1 MFEPLFHLDTIY
13 SRVLCKNMSQ
23 KKLRNNPFQHF
34 VGIEVIQLG
43 DGKSVLHLDLKD
55 HHFNLYG
62 IPHGGVHATLLDI
75 AMGTA
80 ASFPDNSGREVDS
93 VTLNLSVD
101 YIAPPS
107 SKTLIAK
114 GKVTKKGKS
123 IAYCTAEIFDE
134 DKNLVASGR
143 SIFKL
148 YDRECNKK

>member
-1 MFEPLFHLDTIY
+1 
-13 SRVLCKNMSQ
+13 MSQ
-23 KKLRNNPFQHF
+23 KKLRNNPFQQF

-43 DGKSVLHLDLKD
+43 DGKSVLQLELKD

-80 ASFPDNSGREVDS
+80 ASFPDTSGLEVDS

-101 YIAPPS
+101 YIAPPA
-107 SKTLIAK
+107 SKNLIAR

-134 DKNLVASGR
+134 DKTLIASGR

-148 YDRECNKK
+148 YDREKNKS

>member
-1 MFEPLFHLDTIY
+1 MN
-13 SRVLCKNMSQ
+13 V

-43 DGKSVLHLDLKD
+43 DGKSVLHLELKE

-80 ASFPDNSGREVDS
+80 ASFPDSSGREVDS

-101 YIAPPS
+101 YLAPPS
-107 SKTLIAK
+107 SRILTAK

-123 IAYCTAEIFDE
+123 IAYCTAEIFDQ
-134 DKNLVASGR
+134 DKTLIASGR

-148 YDRECNKK
+148 YDREKNKK

>member
-1 MFEPLFHLDTIY
+1 
-13 SRVLCKNMSQ
+13 MSQ

-43 DGKSVLHLDLKD
+43 DGKSVLQLELKG

-101 YIAPPS
+101 YIASPA
-107 SKTLIAK
+107 SKTLIAR

-134 DKNLVASGR
+134 DKTLIASGR

-148 YDRECNKK
+148 YDRERNKS

>member
-1 MFEPLFHLDTIY
+1 MN
-13 SRVLCKNMSQ
+13 V

-34 VGIEVIQLG
+34 VGIEVLQLG
-43 DGKSVLHLDLKD
+43 GGKSVLQLELKD

-62 IPHGGVHATLLDI
+62 IPHGGVYAPLLAI

-80 ASFPDNSGREVDS
+80 ASFPDSSGREVDS

-107 SKTLIAK
+107 SGVLVAK
-114 GKVTKKGKS
+114 GKVTKKGRS

-134 DKNLVASGR
+134 DKKLIASGR

-148 YDRECNKK
+148 YDREKNKS

>member
-1 MFEPLFHLDTIY
+1 MD
-13 SRVLCKNMSQ
+13 V
-23 KKLRNNPFQHF
+23 KKLRNNPFQHY
-34 VGIEVIQLG
+34 VGITVLQLG
-43 DGKSVLHLDLKD
+43 GGKSVLQLELEK

-80 ASFPDNSGREVDS
+80 ASFPDESGREVDS

-101 YIAPPS
+101 YIAPPT
-107 SKTLIAK
+107 SKVLIAK
-114 GKVTKKGKS
+114 GEVTKKGKS

-134 DKNLVASGR
+134 DKKLIASGR

-148 YDRECNKK
+148 YDRKKNKS

>member
-1 MFEPLFHLDTIY
+1 
-13 SRVLCKNMSQ
+13 MSQ

-43 DGKSVLHLDLKD
+43 DGKSVLQLELKD

-80 ASFPDNSGREVDS
+80 ASFPDNSGKEVDS

-101 YIAPPS
+101 YIAPPA
-107 SKTLIAK
+107 SKILIAK
-114 GKVTKKGKS
+114 GKVTKMGKS

-134 DKNLVASGR
+134 DQTLIASGR

-148 YDRECNKK
+148 YDRERNKS

>member
-1 MFEPLFHLDTIY
+1 MD
-13 SRVLCKNMSQ
+13 V

-34 VGIEVIQLG
+34 VGIKVLQLG
-43 DGKSVLHLDLKD
+43 GGKSLLQLELKE

-80 ASFPDNSGREVDS
+80 ASFPDVSGREVDS

-107 SKTLIAK
+107 SNMLTASAV
-114 GKVTKKGKS
+114 VTKKGKS

-134 DKNLVASGR
+134 HKKLVASGR

-148 YDRECNKK
+148 YDREGNKS

>member
-1 MFEPLFHLDTIY
+1 MNI
-13 SRVLCKNMSQ
+13 
-23 KKLRNNPFQHF
+23 KKLRRNPFQHY
-34 VGIEVIQLG
+34 VGIEVLELG
-43 DGKSVLHLDLKD
+43 GGESVLQLELKE

-80 ASFPDNSGREVDS
+80 ASFPDKSGREVDS

-107 SKTLIAK
+107 SNILTAK
-114 GKVTKKGKS
+114 GLVSKKGKS

-134 DKNLVASGR
+134 NKKLVSSGR

-148 YDRECNKK
+148 YNRDGNKS

>member
-1 MFEPLFHLDTIY
+1 MN
-13 SRVLCKNMSQ
+13 V

-34 VGIEVIQLG
+34 VGIEVLKLG
-43 DGKSVLHLDLKD
+43 GGKSVLQLELKE

-80 ASFPDNSGREVDS
+80 ASFPDSSGIEVDS
-93 VTLNLSVD
+93 VTFNLSVD

-107 SKTLIAK
+107 SRILVAK
-114 GKVTKKGKS
+114 GKVTKKGKA
-123 IAYCTAEIFDE
+123 IAYCTAEIVDQ
-134 DKNLVASGR
+134 DKTLIASGR

-148 YDRECNKK
+148 YDREKNKS

>member
-1 MFEPLFHLDTIY
+1 MMD
-13 SRVLCKNMSQ
+13 V
-23 KKLRNNPFQHF
+23 KKLRNNPFQHY
-34 VGIEVIQLG
+34 VGITVLQLG
-43 DGKSVLHLDLKD
+43 GGKSVLQLELEK

-80 ASFPDNSGREVDS
+80 ASFPDESGREVDS

-101 YIAPPS
+101 YIAPPT
-107 SKTLIAK
+107 SKVLIAK
-114 GKVTKKGKS
+114 GEVTKKGKS

-134 DKNLVASGR
+134 DKKLIASGR

-148 YDRECNKK
+148 YDRGKNKS

>member
-1 MFEPLFHLDTIY
+1 MN
-13 SRVLCKNMSQ
+13 V
-23 KKLRNNPFQHF
+23 KKLRNNPFRHF
-34 VGIEVIQLG
+34 VGIEIISLG
-43 DGKSVLHLDLKD
+43 NSKSVLQLELKD

-101 YIAPPS
+101 YIAPPT
-107 SKTLIAK
+107 SKVLLAK

-123 IAYCTAEIFDE
+123 IAYCTADIFDE
-134 DKNLVASGR
+134 HKKLIASGR

-148 YDRECNKK
+148 YDPEKK

>member
-1 MFEPLFHLDTIY
+1 MSDEIEKMN
-13 SRVLCKNMSQ
+13 VKN
-23 KKLRNNPFQHF
+23 LRNNPFQHY
-34 VGIEVIQLG
+34 VGIEVISLGNGSSILQLE
-43 DGKSVLHLDLKD
+43 LKD

-75 AMGTA
+75 SMGTA

-101 YIAPPS
+101 YISPPAS
-107 SKTLIAK
+107 RILVAK

-123 IAYCTAEIFDE
+123 IAYCTAEILDQ
-134 DKNLVASGR
+134 DKTLIASGR

-148 YDRECNKK
+148 YDRESNKS

>member
-1 MFEPLFHLDTIY
+1 MN
-13 SRVLCKNMSQ
+13 V

-34 VGIEVIQLG
+34 VGIEVLKLG
-43 DGKSVLHLDLKD
+43 GGKSVLQLELKE

-80 ASFPDNSGREVDS
+80 ASFPDSSGKEVDS

-107 SKTLIAK
+107 SRTLTAK

-134 DKNLVASGR
+134 DKKLIASGR

-148 YDRECNKK
+148 YDGKKNKS

>member
-1 MFEPLFHLDTIY
+1 
-13 SRVLCKNMSQ
+13 MSQ

-34 VGIEVIQLG
+34 IGIEVIHLG
-43 DGKSVLHLDLKD
+43 GGKSVLHLELKD

-75 AMGTA
+75 AMGMA
-80 ASFPDNSGREVDS
+80 ASFPDDSGLEVDS

-101 YIAPPS
+101 YIASPA
-107 SKTLIAK
+107 SKNLIAR

-148 YDRECNKK
+148 YDRQDNKS

>member
-1 MFEPLFHLDTIY
+1 MMD
-13 SRVLCKNMSQ
+13 V
-23 KKLRNNPFQHF
+23 KKLRNNPFQHY
-34 VGIEVIQLG
+34 VGITVLQLG
-43 DGKSVLHLDLKD
+43 GGKSVLQLELEK

-80 ASFPDNSGREVDS
+80 ASFPDESGREVDS

-101 YIAPPS
+101 YIAPPT
-107 SKTLIAK
+107 SKVLIAK
-114 GKVTKKGKS
+114 GEVTKKGKS

-134 DKNLVASGR
+134 DKKLIASGR

-148 YDRECNKK
+148 YDREKPKS

>member
-1 MFEPLFHLDTIY
+1 MN
-13 SRVLCKNMSQ
+13 V
-23 KKLRNNPFQHF
+23 KKLRSNPFQNY
-34 VGIEVIQLG
+34 VGIKVLQLG
-43 DGKSVLHLDLKD
+43 GGNSVLQLELED

-80 ASFPDNSGREVDS
+80 ASFPDESGREVDS

-101 YIAPPS
+101 YIAPPK
-107 SKTLIAK
+107 SKILIAR

-134 DKNLVASGR
+134 DQTLIASGR

-148 YDRECNKK
+148 YNREGKKS

>member
-1 MFEPLFHLDTIY
+1 MN
-13 SRVLCKNMSQ
+13 V

-34 VGIEVIQLG
+34 VGIEVLKLG
-43 DGKSVLHLDLKD
+43 EGKSVLQLELKD

-80 ASFPDNSGREVDS
+80 ASFPDSSGREVDS

-107 SKTLIAK
+107 SRILTAK
-114 GKVTKKGKS
+114 GKITKKGKS
-123 IAYCTAEIFDE
+123 IAYCTAEIFDQ
-134 DKNLVASGR
+134 DKTLIASGR

-148 YDRECNKK
+148 YDREKNKS

>member
-1 MFEPLFHLDTIY
+1 MD
-13 SRVLCKNMSQ
+13 V

-34 VGIEVIQLG
+34 VGIEVLKLG
-43 DGKSVLHLDLKD
+43 EGKSVLQLELKE

-80 ASFPDNSGREVDS
+80 ASFPDTSGIEVDS
-93 VTLNLSVD
+93 VTLNLSID

-107 SKTLIAK
+107 SRILVAK
-114 GKVTKKGKS
+114 GKVTKMGKS
-123 IAYCTAEIFDE
+123 IAYCTAEIFDQ
-134 DKNLVASGR
+134 DKTLIASGR

-148 YDRECNKK
+148 YDREKNKS

>member
-1 MFEPLFHLDTIY
+1 MD
-13 SRVLCKNMSQ
+13 V
-23 KKLRNNPFQHF
+23 KKLRNNPFQHY
-34 VGIEVIQLG
+34 VGITVLQLG
-43 DGKSVLHLDLKD
+43 GGKSVLQLELEK

-80 ASFPDNSGREVDS
+80 ASFPDESGREVDS

-101 YIAPPS
+101 YIAPPT
-107 SKTLIAK
+107 SKVLIAK
-114 GKVTKKGKS
+114 GEVTKKGKS

-134 DKNLVASGR
+134 EKKLIASGR

-148 YDRECNKK
+148 YDREKNKI

>member
-1 MFEPLFHLDTIY
+1 
-13 SRVLCKNMSQ
+13 MSQ

-43 DGKSVLHLDLKD
+43 DGKSVLQLELKG

-80 ASFPDNSGREVDS
+80 ASFPDNSGKEVDS

-101 YIAPPS
+101 YIAPPA
-107 SKTLIAK
+107 SKILIAK

-134 DKNLVASGR
+134 DQTLIASGR

-148 YDRECNKK
+148 YDRERNQS

>member
-1 MFEPLFHLDTIY
+1 MSDEIEKMN
-13 SRVLCKNMSQ
+13 VKN
-23 KKLRNNPFQHF
+23 LRNNPFQHY
-34 VGIEVIQLG
+34 VGIEVISVGNGSSILQLE
-43 DGKSVLHLDLKD
+43 LKD

-75 AMGTA
+75 SMGTA

-101 YIAPPS
+101 YISPPAS
-107 SKTLIAK
+107 RILVAK

-134 DKNLVASGR
+134 DKTLVASGR

-148 YDRECNKK
+148 YDRESNKS

>member
-1 MFEPLFHLDTIY
+1 MD
-13 SRVLCKNMSQ
+13 V
-23 KKLRNNPFQHF
+23 KKLRNNPFQHY
-34 VGIEVIQLG
+34 VGITVLQLG
-43 DGKSVLHLDLKD
+43 GGKSVLQLELEK

-80 ASFPDNSGREVDS
+80 ASFPDESGREVDS

-101 YIAPPS
+101 YIAPPT
-107 SKTLIAK
+107 SKVLIAK
-114 GKVTKKGKS
+114 GEVTKKGKS

-134 DKNLVASGR
+134 DKKLIASGR

-148 YDRECNKK
+148 YDREKNS

>member
-1 MFEPLFHLDTIY
+1 
-13 SRVLCKNMSQ
+13 MSQ

-43 DGKSVLHLDLKD
+43 DGKSVLQLELKD

-80 ASFPDNSGREVDS
+80 ASFPDNSGKEVDS

-101 YIAPPS
+101 YIAPPA
-107 SKTLIAK
+107 SKILIAK
-114 GKVTKKGKS
+114 GKVTKMGKS

-134 DKNLVASGR
+134 DQTLIASGR

-148 YDRECNKK
+148 YDQERNKS

>member
-1 MFEPLFHLDTIY
+1 MD
-13 SRVLCKNMSQ
+13 V
-23 KKLRNNPFQHF
+23 KKLRNNPFQHY
-34 VGIEVIQLG
+34 VGITVLQLG
-43 DGKSVLHLDLKD
+43 GGKSLLQLELEK

-80 ASFPDNSGREVDS
+80 ASFPDESGREVDS

-101 YIAPPS
+101 YIAPPT
-107 SKTLIAK
+107 SKVLIAK
-114 GKVTKKGKS
+114 GEVTKKGKS

-134 DKNLVASGR
+134 DKRLIASGR

-148 YDRECNKK
+148 YDREKPKS

>member
-1 MFEPLFHLDTIY
+1 MD
-13 SRVLCKNMSQ
+13 V

-34 VGIEVIQLG
+34 VGIEVLKLG
-43 DGKSVLHLDLKD
+43 EGKSVLQLELKE

-80 ASFPDNSGREVDS
+80 ASFPDTSGIEVDS
-93 VTLNLSVD
+93 VTLNLSID

-107 SKTLIAK
+107 SRILVAK

-123 IAYCTAEIFDE
+123 IAYCTAEIFDQ
-134 DKNLVASGR
+134 DKTLIASGR

-148 YDRECNKK
+148 YDREKNKS

>member
-1 MFEPLFHLDTIY
+1 MMD
-13 SRVLCKNMSQ
+13 V
-23 KKLRNNPFQHF
+23 KKLRNNPFQHY
-34 VGIEVIQLG
+34 VGITVLQLG
-43 DGKSVLHLDLKD
+43 GGKSVLQLELEK

-80 ASFPDNSGREVDS
+80 ASFPDESGREVDS

-101 YIAPPS
+101 YIAPPT
-107 SKTLIAK
+107 SKVLIAK
-114 GKVTKKGKS
+114 GEVTKKGKS

-134 DKNLVASGR
+134 DKRLIASGR

-148 YDRECNKK
+148 YDREKPKS

>member
-1 MFEPLFHLDTIY
+1 
-13 SRVLCKNMSQ
+13 MSL

-34 VGIEVIQLG
+34 VGIEIIKLG
-43 DGKSVLHLDLKD
+43 DGKSVLQLELKD

-101 YIAPPS
+101 YMAPPA
-107 SKTLIAK
+107 SKILIAK

-123 IAYCTAEIFDE
+123 IAYCTAEIFDK
-134 DKNLVASGR
+134 DQVLIASGR

-148 YDRECNKK
+148 YDRAANKS

>member
-1 MFEPLFHLDTIY
+1 
-13 SRVLCKNMSQ
+13 MSV

-34 VGIEVIQLG
+34 VGIEVLKLG
-43 DGKSVLHLDLKD
+43 GGKSVLQLELKE

-80 ASFPDNSGREVDS
+80 ASFPDSSGKEVDS

-107 SKTLIAK
+107 SRILTAK
-114 GKVTKKGKS
+114 GKITKKGKS
-123 IAYCTAEIFDE
+123 IAYCTAEIFDQ
-134 DKNLVASGR
+134 DKTLIASGR

-148 YDRECNKK
+148 YDREKNKS

>member
-1 MFEPLFHLDTIY
+1 
-13 SRVLCKNMSQ
+13 MSQ

-43 DGKSVLHLDLKD
+43 DGKSVLQLELKD
-55 HHFNLYG
+55 YHFNLYG
-62 IPHGGVHATLLDI
+62 ITHGGVHATLLDI

-80 ASFPDNSGREVDS
+80 ASFPDNSGKEVDS

-101 YIAPPS
+101 YIAPPA
-107 SKTLIAK
+107 SKILIAK
-114 GKVTKKGKS
+114 GKVTKMGKS

-134 DKNLVASGR
+134 DQTLIASGR

-148 YDRECNKK
+148 YDRERNKS

>member
-1 MFEPLFHLDTIY
+1 MN
-13 SRVLCKNMSQ
+13 V

-34 VGIEVIQLG
+34 VGIEVLTLG
-43 DGKSVLHLDLKD
+43 GGKSVLHLELKD
-55 HHFNLYG
+55 NHFNLYG
-62 IPHGGVHATLLDI
+62 IPHGGVYATLLDI

-80 ASFPDNSGREVDS
+80 ASFPDSSGKEVDS

-107 SKTLIAK
+107 SRILVAK

-134 DKNLVASGR
+134 DKKLIASGR

-148 YDRECNKK
+148 YDRKKNKS

>member
-1 MFEPLFHLDTIY
+1 
-13 SRVLCKNMSQ
+13 MSQ

-43 DGKSVLHLDLKD
+43 DGKSVLQLELKD

-80 ASFPDNSGREVDS
+80 ASFPDTSGLEVDS

-101 YIAPPS
+101 YIAPPA
-107 SKTLIAK
+107 SKNLIAR

-134 DKNLVASGR
+134 DKTLVASGR

-148 YDRECNKK
+148 YDREGSER

>member
-1 MFEPLFHLDTIY
+1 MD
-13 SRVLCKNMSQ
+13 V

-34 VGIEVIQLG
+34 VGIEVLKLG
-43 DGKSVLHLDLKD
+43 EGKSVLQLELKE

-80 ASFPDNSGREVDS
+80 ASFPDSSGKEVDS

-107 SKTLIAK
+107 SRILVAK

-134 DKNLVASGR
+134 DKKLIASGR

-148 YDRECNKK
+148 YDREKNKS

>member
-1 MFEPLFHLDTIY
+1 MA
-13 SRVLCKNMSQ
+13 K

-34 VGIEVIQLG
+34 VGIEIIELG
-43 DGKSVLHLDLKD
+43 SGRSVLQLELKD

-101 YIAPPS
+101 YIAPPT
-107 SKTLIAK
+107 SKVLIAK

-134 DKNLVASGR
+134 DKKLIASGR

-148 YDRECNKK
+148 YDREKNES